1 VTEKLVKKL
10 MGEKKMVFFP
20 HFHIFPPWT
29 MLYLVL
35 PSQTVTVLVHENEM
49 FFTLGLNVHSS
60 ACKLQ

>member
-1 VTEKLVKKL
+1 